1 LTCIV
6 GLVDKA
12 SGKVFIGGDSAGS
25 NNWQLTIRKEAKVFR
40 NGDFLIGATSSF
52 RMIQLLQYAFKP
64 PVYEKPL
71 ENNDDYLS
79 CYMATSFIDAVR
91 ECFKNGGFAKKE
103 AEQESGGTFLVG
115 FQGKLFCIQDDYH
128 VGEALCGYNA
138 IGDGD
143 DIAIGSLWTT
153 RNMQYTTRTRVELA
167 LQAAE
172 YHCTSVSAPFIIES
186 I

>member
-1 LTCIV
+1 MTCIV
-6 GLVDKA
+6 GLVDG
-12 SGKVFIGGDSAGS
+12 GKVYIGGDSAGS
-25 NNWQLTIRKEAKVFR
+25 NSWQLTVRKEAKVFR
-40 NGDFLIGATSSF
+40 NGDFLMGATGSF

-79 CYMATSFIDAVR
+79 CYMATSFVDGVR

-128 VGEALCGYNA
+128 VGEALCKYSA
-138 IGDGD
+138 IGDGED
-143 DIAIGSLWTT
+143 VALGVVYATPGLQPQE
-153 RNMQYTTRTRVELA
+153 RLLMA
-167 LQAAE
+167 LQAAQ
-172 YHCTSVSAPFIIES
+172 YHCTSVSAPFTIES

>member
-1 LTCIV
+1 MTCIV
-6 GLVDKA
+6 GLVADDK
-12 SGKVFIGGDSAGS
+12 VYIGGDSAGS
-25 NNWQLTIRKEAKVFR
+25 NSWQLTVRKEAKVFR
-40 NGDFLIGATSSF
+40 NGDFLIGASGSF

-71 ENNDDYLS
+71 EHNDDYLS

-91 ECFKNGGFAKKE
+91 ECFKSGGFAKKE

-128 VGEALCGYNA
+128 VGEALCKYSA
-138 IGDGD
+138 IGDGED
-143 DIAIGSLWTT
+143 VALGVLYATSGFNPHD
-153 RNMQYTTRTRVELA
+153 RVDVA
-167 LQAAE
+167 LRAAE
-172 YHCTSVSAPFIIES
+172 YHCTSVSAPFTIES

>member
-1 LTCIV
+1 MTCIV
-6 GLVDKA
+6 GLVADE
-12 SGKVFIGGDSAGS
+12 KVYIGGDSAGS
-25 NNWQLTIRKEAKVFR
+25 NSWQLTVRKEAKVFR
-40 NGDFLIGATSSF
+40 NGNFLMSATGSF

-115 FQGKLFCIQDDYH
+115 FQGKL
-128 VGEALCGYNA
+128 
-138 IGDGD
+138 
-143 DIAIGSLWTT
+143 
-153 RNMQYTTRTRVELA
+153 
-167 LQAAE
+167 
-172 YHCTSVSAPFIIES
+172 
-186 I
+186 

>member
-1 LTCIV
+1 MTCIV
-6 GLVDKA
+6 GLVADKT
-12 SGKVFIGGDSAGS
+12 VYIGGDSAGS
-25 NNWQLTIRKEAKVFR
+25 NSWQLTVRKEAKVFR
-40 NGDFLIGATSSF
+40 NGNFLMGATGSF
-52 RMIQLLQYAFKP
+52 RMIQLLQYALKP
-64 PVYEKPL
+64 PVYEKPS

-128 VGEALCGYNA
+128 AGEALCKYSA
-138 IGDGD
+138 IGDGED
-143 DIAIGSLWTT
+143 VALGVLYATQGLQPQE
-153 RNMQYTTRTRVELA
+153 RALMA
-167 LQAAE
+167 LQAAQ
-172 YHCTSVSAPFIIES
+172 YHCTSVSAPFVIES